1 MIPISNP
8 EHLIYGTCYIELV
21 TYVKMEVTVLFL
33 EGAPGKKPSYLLNMV
48 TSDHGRR
55 KIINSLRR
63 NMQVDDETTQYYFS
77 ISNGDHRP
85 ALSEFFADLAWGGR
99 ACLA

>member
-1 MIPISNP
+1 
-8 EHLIYGTCYIELV
+8 
-21 TYVKMEVTVLFL
+21 MEVAVLFL